1 METEV
6 TTQTAGSPVHDGQ
19 IWTNIGLRVI
29 ASAIDRLGF
38 SLSPGVIAEILR
50 RNLKLGRRKISKD
63 IPLGASE
70 FRQPQFDR
78 LQQLR
83 QQYERLGWPIL
94 SVDTKKKELIG
105 QFSRSGRSW
114 TDGSLHAFDHD
125 FGSYSSDSKAIPY
138 GVYDSVANEAFV
150 YLATGADT
158 GELAADAVRRWWHR
172 MGRTRY
178 ADAGGMLLL
187 ADCGGSNG
195 YRVPLYRERLHRV
208 AVTLGIPIR
217 VAHLP
222 PYCSKY
228 NPIDHRLFCHL
239 TRAISGRLVE
249 SLSWMQTLISKVN
262 TRTGL
267 KVVCELARK
276 VYHSGIKV
284 EQAFKDNEPTQRDS
298 SLSKFNYV
306 IPC

>member
-1 METEV
+1 M
-6 TTQTAGSPVHDGQ
+6 
-19 IWTNIGLRVI
+19 GLRVI

-38 SLSPGVIAEILR
+38 KLSPGVIADILR
-50 RNLKLGRRKISKD
+50 NDLKLGRRKISKD

-70 FRQPQFDR
+70 HRNEQFER

-83 QQYERLGWPIL
+83 REYERRGWPIL

-105 QFSRSGRSW
+105 QFARSGRSW

-138 GVYDSVANEAFV
+138 GVYDTVANEAFV

-172 MGRTRY
+172 MGRIRY
-178 ADAGGMLLL
+178 AGTEGILLL
-187 ADCGGSNG
+187 GDCGGSNG
-195 YRVPLYRERLHRV
+195 YRVPLYRERLHRL
-208 AVTLGIPIR
+208 AIGLGIPIR

-239 TRAISGRLVE
+239 TAALSGRLVE
-249 SLSWMQTLISKVN
+249 SLSWMQMLFSEVT
-262 TRTGL
+262 TRRGL

-276 VYHSGIKV
+276 VYQSGIKANS
-284 EQAFKDNEPTQRDS
+284 EFRKDEPTQRDAQ
-298 SLSKFNYV
+298 LGQFNYV
-306 IPC
+306 LPN

>member
-1 METEV
+1 M
-6 TTQTAGSPVHDGQ
+6 
-19 IWTNIGLRVI
+19 I
-29 ASAIDRLGF
+29 ASAIDRFGF
-38 SLSPGVIAEILR
+38 SLSPGVIADILR
-50 RNLKLGRRKISKD
+50 KNLKLGRRKISKD

-70 FRQPQFDR
+70 FRNEQFER

-83 QQYERLGWPIL
+83 QQYEELGWPIL

-105 QFSRSGRSW
+105 QFARSGRSW

-138 GVYDSVANEAFV
+138 GVYDTVAKEAFV

-158 GELAADAVRRWWHR
+158 GELAADALRRWWHR
-172 MGRTRY
+172 MGRVRY
-178 ADAGGMLLL
+178 AGAEGMLIL

-195 YRVPLYRERLHRV
+195 YRVALYRERLHRV
-208 AVTLGIPIR
+208 AVALGIPIR

-239 TRAISGRLVE
+239 TQAMSGRLVE
-249 SLSWMQTLISKVN
+249 SLSWMQLLFSKVT

-276 VYHSGIKV
+276 VYASGIK
-284 EQAFKDNEPTQRDS
+284 AAKDFREHEPTQRDS
-298 SLSKFNYV
+298 LLGQFNYV
-306 IPC
+306 LPC